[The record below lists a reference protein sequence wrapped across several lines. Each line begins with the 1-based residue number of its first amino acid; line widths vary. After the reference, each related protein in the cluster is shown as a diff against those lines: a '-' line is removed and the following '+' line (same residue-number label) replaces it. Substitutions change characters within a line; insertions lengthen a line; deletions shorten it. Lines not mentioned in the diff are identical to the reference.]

1 MLLGYTAMLLLF
13 GGVMTAALYE
23 MRSTQASLASLS
35 AGYLPLSRELVGARS
50 WPLGLELQPD
60 QQPERLMR
68 VRNAELFVIQ
78 RMDAQLQRAAQMA
91 QAMEDSELE
100 ATGSL
105 EVVGLSF
112 ELEECRELLA
122 QYRQQHDR
130 FVQLMEA
137 GGQGSEQ
144 SVEELVALRKAIE
157 QRLKKLGRN
166 VARLLSEVVSNTER
180 SQRDALLAM
189 VGLSIVAFILSL
201 LLLVS
206 TNFILRPIRQLI
218 ISAERIGE
226 GKLDERVSVESRDE
240 VARLASAFNAM
251 ADSLQEREGRL
262 EERSRQLEQAV
273 TDLQESQEALIRS
286 ERLATIGQMAAQ
298 IAHEVRN
305 PLNALGLNAE
315 LLADDLDSGES
326 DSAQALLVGIR
337 AEVARLT
344 RITEDYLNLGR
355 LPPLSLQPHSLET
368 LIDELISF
376 QGADLSASGVEVQ
389 CDWPVELPQVEIDA
403 AQLRQALLN
412 IVRNAAEAL
421 VGGGGVLRLS
431 AEPQDQGVCLRIED
445 DGPGMDPE
453 LVARV
458 FDPFFS
464 TKEQGSGLGLPL
476 TQQVIEE
483 HGGRIRCT
491 SRVGDGTTFTIWLP
505 AVQPASSHSTGE
517 VAP

>member
-1 MLLGYTAMLLLF
+1 VLLGYTAMLLLF

-180 SQRDALLAM
+180 S
-189 VGLSIVAFILSL
+189 
-201 LLLVS
+201 
-206 TNFILRPIRQLI
+206 
-218 ISAERIGE
+218 
-226 GKLDERVSVESRDE
+226 
-240 VARLASAFNAM
+240 
-251 ADSLQEREGRL
+251 
-262 EERSRQLEQAV
+262 
-273 TDLQESQEALIRS
+273 
-286 ERLATIGQMAAQ
+286 
-298 IAHEVRN
+298 
-305 PLNALGLNAE
+305 
-315 LLADDLDSGES
+315 
-326 DSAQALLVGIR
+326 
-337 AEVARLT
+337 
-344 RITEDYLNLGR
+344 
-355 LPPLSLQPHSLET
+355 
-368 LIDELISF
+368 
-376 QGADLSASGVEVQ
+376 
-389 CDWPVELPQVEIDA
+389 
-403 AQLRQALLN
+403 
-412 IVRNAAEAL
+412 
-421 VGGGGVLRLS
+421 
-431 AEPQDQGVCLRIED
+431 
-445 DGPGMDPE
+445 
-453 LVARV
+453 
-458 FDPFFS
+458 
-464 TKEQGSGLGLPL
+464 
-476 TQQVIEE
+476 
-483 HGGRIRCT
+483 
-491 SRVGDGTTFTIWLP
+491 
-505 AVQPASSHSTGE
+505 
-517 VAP
+517 